1 MIISQYEKKRRE
13 RSKKKKEAEGMLE
26 NRDKAHQ
33 HICSRSDGR
42 SPENGTRLDASGY
55 EGDFT
60 RKSESNGDKLGE
72 MRNVTAV
79 IGPKYDSSYVPFREE
94 QMSTIEK
101 ALVRFH
107 FFQQK
112 FVIYL
117 SR

>member
-1 MIISQYEKKRRE
+1 IISYSMKKSGGEKKTEKDEQKKRNRRNVRE
-13 RSKKKKEAEGMLE
+13 Y
-26 NRDKAHQ
+26 RDKAHQ
-33 HICSRSDGR
+33 RICSRSDGR

-79 IGPKYDSSYVPFREE
+79 IGSKYDSSYVPFREE
-94 QMSTIEK
+94 QMSTIGE

-107 FFQQK
+107 FF
-112 FVIYL
+112 
-117 SR
+117 